1 MEDYRFIHNEYAK
14 CPYCGYENIDS
25 WELLGDND
33 ITACDNCGKDCE
45 VPFKPSSGKPIYCSK
60 CFEELAPKREDNRG
74 SKDSRSPR
82 RDSFPDRVS
91 SKDYSSDISQLKDQ
105 LVGINKSLEKLVE
118 LFTPVK
124 EEKAVKKVVKKKTE
138 SKKKATKSTKKA
150 EKKK

>member
-1 MEDYRFIHNEYAK
+1 MDNYKSNRSGGNY
-14 CPYCGYENIDS
+14 NRRDS
-25 WELLGDND
+25 RDRGSRRA
-33 ITACDNCGKDCE
+33 TMFPAVCDNCGKDCE

-60 CFEELAPKREDNRG
+60 CFEELAPRREDGRG

-82 RDSFPDRVS
+82 RNNFSDRS
-91 SKDYSSDISQLKDQ
+91 PGKDYSSDISQLKDQ

-124 EEKAVKKVVKKKTE
+124 EEKTVKKVVKKKTE